1 MKQNQQTVSISSEL
15 TEAQEEIN
23 NVKLP
28 EATAGQVDIVQ
39 ALNEALTESESDTG
53 SVQSVDFDA
62 ESVTRYKALFPVLSL
77 PEVARTF
84 DGAKFLKEWG
94 KDRSA
99 DGMAFVTDRQSP
111 VNFAFSL
118 LDDPDETSEVADDN
132 RNFRANF
139 KSSFGLESTVK
150 AALEALTV
158 ESNNVI
164 EKTWWTDTAKGFKII
179 TNGVGKT
186 KDGMGKTVSS
196 GQYVGKTV
204 DTSGKLKQLITKIN
218 KAANH
223 IENGKAVDS
232 MELYLV
238 LQGKL
243 PARQDGTFDFFLSA
257 KDAAAA
263 IKARLYGLARQ
274 RAYKEAKSITDEIDA
289 KRVASI
295 KGMQERAQ
303 KERDEEREQEIRRSL
318 TKQRESFGEAR
329 PGSTGHTSN
338 AVNAD

>member
-1 MKQNQQTVSISSEL
+1 MSKQNQQTISISDELNAAEADLNAVSLPIPSSDTAIDLVAALDESLSE
-15 TEAQEEIN
+15 A
-23 NVKLP
+23 
-28 EATAGQVDIVQ
+28 
-39 ALNEALTESESDTG
+39 ESDTG
-53 SVQSVDFDA
+53 ANQNVNFDVDSVN
-62 ESVTRYKALFPVLSL
+62 RYKALFPVLSL
-77 PEVARTF
+77 PEVARTS
-84 DGAKFLKEWG
+84 DGAKALKEWG

-99 DGMAFVTDRQSP
+99 DGAAFVADRKSP

-118 LDDPDETSEVADDN
+118 LDDPDETNESADDS
-132 RNFRANF
+132 RAVKVSF
-139 KSSFGLESTVK
+139 KASYGLESTVK
-150 AALEALTV
+150 AALLALTT

-164 EKTWWTDTAKGFKII
+164 EKTWWTDNAKGFEISV
-179 TNGVGKT
+179 NGVGKA

-196 GQYVGKTV
+196 GKYVGKTV
-204 DTSGKLKQLITKIN
+204 DTTGRLKRMITKVN

-223 IENGKAVDS
+223 IENGKYTDS

-243 PARQDGTFDFFLSA
+243 PASQDGTFDYHLSA

-274 RAYKEAKSITDEIDA
+274 RAYKESKAITDEIEA

-303 KERDEEREQEIRRSL
+303 AERDAERQQR
-318 TKQRESFGEAR
+318 TRESLAR
-329 PGSTGHTSN
+329 QRGFDVPN
-338 AVNAD
+338 ALVNAEVSAD